1 MKYEFHVGDYV
12 ETKDG
17 YTGYVKSFRT
27 YYDYNV
33 NDDAV
38 DLVCIEERD
47 GKNRKDRL
55 WVTSDV
61 IPRHFNRI
69 GQYNFTKPEHPKD
82 IKKLK
87 GRYGNDF
94 TLYEGEEGAVSVL
107 SSKINELVDA
117 VNKLR
122 KDYDKHLEFHRQTE
136 R

>member
-47 GKNRKDRL
+47 GKNRKDSL

-69 GQYNFTKPEHPKD
+69 GQYDFTKPEQPKEIEKLGSEWRD
-82 IKKLK
+82 I
-87 GRYGNDF
+87 DIHD
-94 TLYEGEEGAVSVL
+94 
-107 SSKINELVDA
+107 KINELVDA
-117 VNKLR
+117 VNELWKER
-122 KDYDKHLEFHRQTE
+122 K
-136 R
+136 